1 MKFLGKSVFM
11 IDHIG
16 RDKAI
21 QARSMTPAA
30 RFHMGF
36 ELFEMVR
43 NRMLA
48 GIKARSPELS
58 NDEVEI
64 EFRRILSLQRQQHE
78 KNIYRTVDSA
88 EQM

>member
-1 MKFLGKSVFM
+1 MGKSVFM
-11 IDHIG
+11 NEPIG

-21 QARSMTPAA
+21 QARSMAPAA

-43 NRMLA
+43 NRMIA
-48 GIKARSPELS
+48 GIRARSPELS
-58 NDEVEI
+58 NDEVEN
-64 EFRRILSLQRQQHE
+64 EFRRILKLQRQQQE
-78 KNIYRTVDSA
+78 KNIYRIVDSV

>member
-1 MKFLGKSVFM
+1 MNDP
-11 IDHIG
+11 IE

-48 GIKARSPELS
+48 GIRARSPELS
-58 NDEVEI
+58 RAESGN
-64 EFRRILSLQRQQHE
+64 RQSVQVAQCLA
-78 KNIYRTVDSA
+78 RAT
-88 EQM
+88 

>member
-1 MKFLGKSVFM
+1 
-11 IDHIG
+11 
-16 RDKAI
+16 
-21 QARSMTPAA
+21 
-30 RFHMGF
+30 
-36 ELFEMVR
+36 
-43 NRMLA
+43 MLA

>member
-1 MKFLGKSVFM
+1 MF
-11 IDHIG
+11 DEIG
-16 RDKAI
+16 RDKSV
-21 QARSMTPAA
+21 QARSMTPVA

-43 NRMLA
+43 NRMLS
-48 GIKARSPELS
+48 GIRIRSPELS

-64 EFRRILSLQRQQHE
+64 EFRRILKLQRQQQE
-78 KNIYRTVDSA
+78 KNVYRIVDSA

>member
-1 MKFLGKSVFM
+1 MNDPM
-11 IDHIG
+11 A
-16 RDKAI
+16 RDKVI

-48 GIKARSPELS
+48 GIRARSPELS
-58 NDEVEI
+58 DGDVEI
-64 EFRRILSLQRQQHE
+64 EFRRILKLQRQQQE
-78 KNIYRTVDSA
+78 KNIYRTVDTVD
-88 EQM
+88 QM

>member
-1 MKFLGKSVFM
+1 MVDP
-11 IDHIG
+11 IE

-43 NRMLA
+43 NRMLV
-48 GIKARSPELS
+48 GIRARSPELS
-58 NDEVEI
+58 KLDPQ
-64 EFRRILSLQRQQHE
+64 LSFETFTGSRLSPQASRLL
-78 KNIYRTVDSA
+78 RAVWF
-88 EQM
+88 

>member
-1 MKFLGKSVFM
+1 MFM
-11 IDHIG
+11 IDPIEK
-16 RDKAI
+16 DKAI

-48 GIKARSPELS
+48 GIRARSPELS
-58 NDEVEI
+58 NDDVEI
-64 EFRRILSLQRQQHE
+64 EFRRILKLQRQQQE
-78 KNIYRTVDSA
+78 KNIYRTVDSM
-88 EQM
+88 EQV